1 MSDTVSVATQASR
14 PPRTRDEYRPKTK
27 TDLWLCWYV
36 LPIFFALFGIM
47 FVPLGRV
54 MPPPR
59 PDVSIAQ
66 KAGFISAHSLTI
78 QIGFGMLMVVIGFS
92 AIAVNANVGY
102 QMKRMTV
109 SPAFAYA
116 YMGGMAVGTLPG
128 CLFAAFCLLT
138 AALRPGRSPEIVA
151 LLYDTALLSFVG
163 SLGCFSAAYLAFAIA
178 ILLDRNDVFPKWL
191 AYVSV
196 WQIVTEILAAP
207 VFVFKSGPLA
217 WNGSISFWM
226 GTAIFA
232 FWQGC
237 VIVLVRRAI
246 KLQPVGEPIQ
256 D

>member
-1 MSDTVSVATQASR
+1 MSDTVSVADQAFSR
-14 PPRTRDEYRPKTK
+14 APGRDEYRPKTK
-27 TDLWLCWYV
+27 TDLWLCWYII
-36 LPIFFALFGIM
+36 PIFFTLFGIM

-59 PDVSIAQ
+59 PDVSTAQ
-66 KAGFISAHSLTI
+66 KAAFIGVHALTI

-116 YMGGMAVGTLPG
+116 YMGAMAVGTLPG
-128 CLFAAFCLLT
+128 CLFAAFCFLT
-138 AALRPGRSPEIVA
+138 AALRPGRNPEIIA

-163 SLGCFSAAYLAFAIA
+163 SLGCFSAAYLAFAVA
-178 ILLDRNDVFPKWL
+178 ILLDKNKVFPNWL
-191 AYVSV
+191 AYVTI
-196 WQIVTEILAAP
+196 WQIVTEVMAAP
-207 VFVFKSGPLA
+207 VFIFKSGPLA

-226 GTAIFA
+226 GTAIFV
-232 FWQGC
+232 FWQVC
-237 VIVLVRRAI
+237 VIVMVREAI
-246 KLQPVGEPIQ
+246 KRQPVGEPIR

>member
-1 MSDTVSVATQASR
+1 MSVATQASS
-14 PPRTRDEYRPKTK
+14 PPRTPDEYRPKTK

-59 PDVSIAQ
+59 PDVSITQ
-66 KAGFISAHSLTI
+66 KAAFISAHSLTI

-138 AALRPGRSPEIVA
+138 AALRPGRNPEIVA

-178 ILLDRNDVFPKWL
+178 ILLDHNDVFPKWL

>member
-14 PPRTRDEYRPKTK
+14 PPRARDEYRPKTK

-116 YMGGMAVGTLPG
+116 YMGGMAVGVLPG
-128 CLFAAFCLLT
+128 CLFAAFCFLT
-138 AALRPGRSPEIVA
+138 AALRPGRDPQIVA
-151 LLYDTALLSFVG
+151 LLYDTGLLSFVG
-163 SLGCFSAAYLAFAIA
+163 SLGCFSAAYLALAIA
-178 ILLDRNDVFPKWL
+178 ILLDRNDVFPKLL